1 VHEAVE
7 VDFAAASATPP
18 QGEDP
23 PDPIVG
29 GAVDLGVLTAEFLA
43 LGLDPH
49 PRKPDADFRFEA
61 SDEPPPSPFAALDK
75 LRRDG

>member
-1 VHEAVE
+1 VE

-75 LRRDG
+75 LRRER